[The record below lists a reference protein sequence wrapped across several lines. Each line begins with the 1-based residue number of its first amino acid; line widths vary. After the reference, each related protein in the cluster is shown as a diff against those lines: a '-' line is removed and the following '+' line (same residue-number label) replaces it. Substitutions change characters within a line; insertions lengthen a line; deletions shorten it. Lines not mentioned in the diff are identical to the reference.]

1 MTFFFCALLT
11 YLSIIILTSCHMGGC
26 ITVCLL
32 SCVNCCAKEIGTA
45 CAGLLG
51 RDKVTK
57 LFYIVLDLLIV
68 VPAVFLFYYLQNWTT
83 FVNFFSRWISCPQ
96 ESGGQ

>member
-1 MTFFFCALLT
+1 
-11 YLSIIILTSCHMGGC
+11 
-26 ITVCLL
+26 
-32 SCVNCCAKEIGTA
+32 VNCCAKEIGAA

-51 RDKVTK
+51 VEKVTK

-68 VPAVFLFYYLQNWTT
+68 VPAVFLFYYLQNWTA
-83 FVNFFSRWISCPQ
+83 FNNFFGQWISCPQ